1 MAKYEDKK
9 WFLAVLG
16 SVLGLGIIL
25 LAHYGNPG
33 NMGLCTI
40 CFLRDIAGS
49 LGLHQAAVVQYF
61 RPEIVGI
68 VLGAFGMAVLGRR
81 LNLRSGSSPAIRFA
95 LGLIMGVLGLVF
107 LGCTLRMIIRMAAG
121 DISGYVGFVGFILGS
136 WVGISFLRN
145 GFDLG
150 EGTIIRK
157 GDTLVLPTIFLT
169 LFILFLIVPQMFI
182 FSEEGPG
189 SMHAPIILSLIVGLA
204 FGAIGQR
211 VNLCMSGSLR
221 NILSIGD
228 FTAAVPVLGM
238 FFTLLIYNIISG
250 NFAFTAYGPIAH
262 AQHLWNILPMFGIG
276 LASALGGGCPVR
288 QLIKA
293 GSGNGDGL
301 LTTLGIFV
309 GVAMAHNFG
318 LTSAGASE
326 EAIGGPSAAG
336 KIAVLV
342 SLVVLFVIAFWGVAA
357 KKNKEVVSA
366 EQSV

>member
-9 WFLAVLG
+9 WFLALLG
-16 SVLGLGIIL
+16 VVLGLGIML

-68 VLGAFGMAVLGRR
+68 VLGAFGMAWMSKR
-81 LNLRSGSSPAIRFA
+81 LNLKSGSSPAIRFT

-121 DISGYVGFVGFILGS
+121 DLSAYVGFVGFIAGS
-136 WVGISFLRN
+136 WVGILFLRK
-145 GFDLG
+145 GFELG
-150 EGTIIRK
+150 EGTVIRK
-157 GDTLVLPTIFLT
+157 GDSVIFPSIFLI
-169 LFILFLIVPQMFI
+169 LFILFLVVPQLFI
-182 FSEEGPG
+182 FSQEGPG
-189 SMHAPIILSLIVGLA
+189 SMHAPIILSLIVGLI

-221 NILSIGD
+221 NILSVGD
-228 FTAAVPVLGM
+228 FTAALPILGM
-238 FFTLLIYNIISG
+238 FLTLLIYNIITG
-250 NFAFTAYGPIAH
+250 NFAFVAYGPIAH
-262 AQHLWNILPMFGIG
+262 AQHLWNFLPMFGIG
-276 LASALGGGCPVR
+276 LASALGSGCPVR

-318 LTSAGASE
+318 LTAAATSE
-326 EAIGGPSAAG
+326 ESVGGPSGAG